1 MNYGIIYKITNKI
14 NGKIYIGQ
22 TTTSLKRRWNMHKS
36 ASRKNRS
43 NSALHS
49 SISKYGYINFIIEPI
64 CSCFSEEELN
74 LKEIY
79 FIDTLNSL
87 APNGYNLKSGGANGK
102 HTIESKE
109 KMSVIQKQLVAQPE
123 YKAKITK
130 YLLDYSASI
139 GEAASKQQSS
149 LSSMEYWS
157 TPGNK
162 LKKADTEIARWKE
175 LTDEQKTTR
184 LSGFREYWTE
194 DKLKEHSDKMK
205 VLKSWEKSGCLLK
218 AQAAT
223 SKAVRVIEIST
234 QKEQVYSSRAKCT
247 KALMITAKTLI
258 EILNGSRSNEYK
270 GYRFIPM

>member
-1 MNYGIIYKITNKI
+1 MIYKVTNKI

-22 TTTSLKRRWNMHKS
+22 TVTSLKYRWKLHKT
-36 ASRKNRS
+36 ASRNNRS

-49 SISKYGYINFIIEPI
+49 SISKHGHINFIIEPI

-87 APNGYNLKSGGANGK
+87 VPNGYNLKSGGANGK

-109 KMSVIQKQLVAQPE
+109 KMSVIQKQLFAQPE
-123 YKAKITK
+123 HKAKITK
-130 YLLDYSASI
+130 YLLDYRASI

-149 LSSMEYWS
+149 LGSKKRWS
-157 TPGNK
+157 IPGSK
-162 LKKADTEIARWKE
+162 LKKADIESARWKE

-184 LSGFREYWTE
+184 LSGVREYWTE

-205 VLKSWEKSGCLLK
+205 ALKSWEKSGCLLK
-218 AQAAT
+218 AQAAN

-234 QKEQVYSSRAKCT
+234 QKEQVYSSRAKCA
-247 KALMITAKTLI
+247 KALMVTAKTLI
-258 EILNGSRSNEYK
+258 EILNGSRSNEFK
-270 GYRFIPM
+270 GYRFFPM

>member
-1 MNYGIIYKITNKI
+1 MIYKVTNKI

-22 TTTSLKRRWNMHKS
+22 TTTKLKRRWNMHKS
-36 ASRKNRS
+36 ASRNNRS

-49 SISKYGYINFIIEPI
+49 SISKYGHINFIIEPI

-87 APNGYNLKSGGANGK
+87 VPNGYNLKSGGNAGK
-102 HTIESKE
+102 WCKQAIDDISK
-109 KMSVIQKQLVAQPE
+109 VRKQLVAQPE
-123 YKAKITK
+123 HKAKITK
-130 YLLDYSASI
+130 YLLDYRASI

-149 LSSMEYWS
+149 LSTREYWS

-162 LKKADTEIARWKE
+162 LKKADTESARWKE

-205 VLKSWEKSGCLLK
+205 ALKSWEKSGCLLK

-234 QKEQVYSSRAKCT
+234 QIEQVYSSRAKCT